1 MVKGERRAV
10 LEAERKAG
18 NEKRKKHGGVKA
30 PSVNVRDKVGLLLL
44 LDLLVFKDKDGGE
57 L

>member
-30 PSVNVRDKVGLLLL
+30 PSVNVRNKVFLHL